1 MPNFEPNPSSSAK
14 SRGRVLRHPVL
25 IAASVIATI
34 QIGSLLLDDSAGV
47 DVSTVAANLQAEPE
61 SSASTELAPTTELE
75 PTTAPATTVPVEVR
89 EVLTTEPIP
98 FSVEDRDDPLLD
110 FGLTTIVQPGQPGVR
125 TITHKVTFKG
135 DQEVGRRLVSEAV
148 TVGAT
153 PQIVA
158 HGTYVAPTTP
168 PTTTTEVPAPQGL
181 AGGGCDPNYSGC
193 VPIASDVDCAGGKGN
208 GPAYVSGP
216 VQVIG
221 ADIYDLDRD
230 SDGYGCE

>member
-25 IAASVIATI
+25 ITASVIAAI
-34 QIGSLLLDDSAGV
+34 QIGSMLLDDSAGV
-47 DVSTVAANLQAEPE
+47 DISTVAANLQAEPE

-98 FSVEDRDDPLLD
+98 FSIEDRDDPLLGY
-110 FGLTTIVQPGQPGVR
+110 GLTTIVQPGRPGVR

-135 DQEVGRRLVSEAV
+135 EQEVGRRLVSEAV

-158 HGTYVAPTTP
+158 HGTYVAPTTA
-168 PTTTTEVPAPQGL
+168 PTTTTEVPAPAGTGGWWLRPELLGL
-181 AGGGCDPNYSGC
+181 RAHSQRRRLRRQRRQRPRLRQR
-193 VPIASDVDCAGGKGN
+193 PR
-208 GPAYVSGP
+208 
-216 VQVIG
+216 
-221 ADIYDLDRD
+221 ADNR
-230 SDGYGCE
+230 